1 MPLSPI
7 DTPLAA
13 MVPWLLA
20 WGPPLAYIA
29 LSVVTNRVRAAR
41 EARVPS
47 DMGPTPDTP
56 DLHPVLLGALR
67 CRDDGASSDAE
78 SACGIALAA
87 VARLVGLG
95 GASFEDRVGTAG
107 RAPEPDENE
116 GPIATGARRR
126 RARDPLHPERLVHEY
141 GASLWLTVSAPEPGR
156 CDREALRLIMPPG
169 SESASV
175 EDLCRHVSST
185 DSYKALRGFLER
197 FDGDLF
203 AAGLA
208 RRVSVPTRLV
218 FNPLVSLLMCAWCV
232 LGPAC
237 AVPDVGSSLAPV
249 AVALLLAVILSRA
262 LFVNLGPQLTSEG
275 ARALCRAQANVLW
288 AEAAVDDKGALID
301 GLSDAQVADLLG
313 VLLAMGRAD
322 VAASLAERLLARAES
337 GRWPPAALQEAEFCA
352 RRPYVWREW
361 LHRALSP
368 VELLLDRV
376 RDLDRRMS

>member
-1 MPLSPI
+1 M
-7 DTPLAA
+7 
-13 MVPWLLA
+13 
-20 WGPPLAYIA
+20 
-29 LSVVTNRVRAAR
+29 
-41 EARVPS
+41 
-47 DMGPTPDTP
+47 
-56 DLHPVLLGALR
+56 
-67 CRDDGASSDAE
+67 
-78 SACGIALAA
+78 
-87 VARLVGLG
+87 
-95 GASFEDRVGTAG
+95 
-107 RAPEPDENE
+107 
-116 GPIATGARRR
+116 
-126 RARDPLHPERLVHEY
+126 
-141 GASLWLTVSAPEPGR
+141 SAPEPGR

-175 EDLCRHVSST
+175 EELCRHVSGA

-197 FDGDLF
+197 FYGDLF

-208 RRVSVPTRLV
+208 RRVGVPTRLV

-337 GRWPPAALQEAEFCA
+337 GRWSPAALQEAEFCA
-352 RRPYVWREW
+352 RRPYVWKEW

>member
-7 DTPLAA
+7 DAPLAT

-20 WGPPLAYIA
+20 WGPPVAYIA

-47 DMGPTPDTP
+47 DMDPTPDTP

-67 CRDDGASSDAE
+67 CHDEGASSDAE
-78 SACGIALAA
+78 SACGVALAA

-95 GASFEDRVGTAG
+95 GASFEDRGGPAG
-107 RAPEPDENE
+107 RAPEPDEDE

-141 GASLWLTVSAPEPGR
+141 GANLWLTVSAPEPGR

-175 EDLCRHVSST
+175 EDLCRHVSGA
-185 DSYKALRGFLER
+185 DSYKALCGFLER
-197 FDGDLF
+197 FDDDLF

-208 RRVSVPTRLV
+208 RPTGVLERLA

-232 LGPAC
+232 LGPAR
-237 AVPDVGSSLAPV
+237 AVPDADPALAPV

-262 LFVNLGPQLTSEG
+262 FFVNLGPELTPEG
-275 ARALCRAQANVLW
+275 ARALSRAQANVRW
-288 AEAAVDDKGALID
+288 AEAASDEGALVD

-322 VAASLAERLLARAES
+322 VAAGLAERLLARAES
-337 GRWPPAALQEAEFCA
+337 GRWSPAALQEAEFCA
-352 RRPYVWREW
+352 RRPYVWKEW

>member
-1 MPLSPI
+1 MPLSP
-7 DTPLAA
+7 TEAPLAT

-20 WGPPLAYIA
+20 WGPPVAYIA
-29 LSVVTNRVRAAR
+29 LSVVTNRLRAAR
-41 EARVPS
+41 EARVPN
-47 DMGPTPDTP
+47 DVDPTPDTP

-67 CRDDGASSDAE
+67 CHDEGASSDAE
-78 SACGIALAA
+78 NACGIALAA

-95 GASFEDRVGTAG
+95 GASFEDRGGPAG
-107 RAPEPDENE
+107 RAPEPDEDE

-141 GASLWLTVSAPEPGR
+141 GANLWLTVSAPEPGR

-175 EDLCRHVSST
+175 EDLCRHVSGA

-197 FDGDLF
+197 FDDDLF

-208 RRVSVPTRLV
+208 RPTGVLERLA

-232 LGPAC
+232 LGPAR
-237 AVPDVGSSLAPV
+237 AVPDADPALAPV

-262 LFVNLGPQLTSEG
+262 FFVNLGPKLTPEG
-275 ARALCRAQANVLW
+275 ARALSRAQANVRW
-288 AEAAVDDKGALID
+288 AEAASDEGALVD

-322 VAASLAERLLARAES
+322 VAAGLAERLLARAES
-337 GRWPPAALQEAEFCA
+337 GRWSPAALQEAEFCA
-352 RRPYVWREW
+352 RRPYVWKEW

>member
-1 MPLSPI
+1 MPLSP
-7 DTPLAA
+7 TEAPLAT

-20 WGPPLAYIA
+20 WGPPVAYIA

-47 DMGPTPDTP
+47 DMDPTPDTP

-67 CRDDGASSDAE
+67 CHDEGASSDAE
-78 SACGIALAA
+78 NACGIALAA

-95 GASFEDRVGTAG
+95 GASFEDRGGSAG
-107 RAPEPDENE
+107 RAPAPDEDE
-116 GPIATGARRR
+116 GPIAAGARRR
-126 RARDPLHPERLVHEY
+126 RTRDPLHPERLVHEY
-141 GASLWLTVSAPEPGR
+141 GANLWLTVSEREPGR

-175 EDLCRHVSST
+175 EDLCRHVSGA

-197 FDGDLF
+197 FDDDLF

-208 RRVSVPTRLV
+208 RPAGVLERLA
-218 FNPLVSLLMCAWCV
+218 FNPLVSLLMCAWCI
-232 LGPAC
+232 LGPAR
-237 AVPDVGSSLAPV
+237 AVPDADPALAPV

-262 LFVNLGPQLTSEG
+262 FFVNLGPELTPEG
-275 ARALCRAQANVLW
+275 ARTLSRAQANVRW
-288 AEAAVDDKGALID
+288 AEAASDEGALVD

-322 VAASLAERLLARAES
+322 VAAGLAERLLTRAEG
-337 GRWPPAALQEAEFCA
+337 GRRSPAALQAAALCA
-352 RRPYVWREW
+352 RRPYVWKEW

>member
-1 MPLSPI
+1 MPLSP
-7 DTPLAA
+7 TEAPLAT

-20 WGPPLAYIA
+20 WGPPVAYIA

-47 DMGPTPDTP
+47 DVGPMPDTP

-67 CRDDGASSDAE
+67 CHDEGASSDAE
-78 SACGIALAA
+78 NACGIALAA

-95 GASFEDRVGTAG
+95 GASFEDRGGPAG
-107 RAPEPDENE
+107 RAPAPDEDE
-116 GPIATGARRR
+116 GPIAAGARRR
-126 RARDPLHPERLVHEY
+126 RTRDPLHPERLVHEY
-141 GASLWLTVSAPEPGR
+141 GANLWLTVSEREPGR
-156 CDREALRLIMPPG
+156 GEREALRLLMPPG
-169 SESASV
+169 SEGASV
-175 EDLCRHVSST
+175 EELCRHVSSA

-197 FDGDLF
+197 FDDDLF

-208 RRVSVPTRLV
+208 RPAGVLERLA
-218 FNPLVSLLMCAWCV
+218 FNPLVSLLMCAWCI
-232 LGPAC
+232 LGPAR
-237 AVPDVGSSLAPV
+237 AVPDADPALAPV

-262 LFVNLGPQLTSEG
+262 FFVNLGPELTPEG
-275 ARALCRAQANVLW
+275 ARALSRAQANVRW
-288 AEAAVDDKGALID
+288 AEAASDEGALVD

-322 VAASLAERLLARAES
+322 VAAGLAERLLARAEG
-337 GRWPPAALQEAEFCA
+337 GRWSPAALQEAEFCA
-352 RRPYVWREW
+352 RRPYVWKEW

>member
-1 MPLSPI
+1 MPLSP
-7 DTPLAA
+7 TEAPLATV
-13 MVPWLLA
+13 VPWLLA
-20 WGPPLAYIA
+20 WGPPVAYIA
-29 LSVVTNRVRAAR
+29 LSAVTNRLRAAR

-47 DMGPTPDTP
+47 DVDPTPDAP
-56 DLHPVLLGALR
+56 DPHPVLLGALR

-95 GASFEDRVGTAG
+95 GASFEDRGGTAG
-107 RAPEPDENE
+107 CVPEPDEDE

-141 GASLWLTVSAPEPGR
+141 GASLWLTVSEREPGR
-156 CDREALRLIMPPG
+156 GDREALRLIMPPG
-169 SESASV
+169 SEGASV
-175 EDLCRHVSST
+175 EELCRHVSSA

-197 FDGDLF
+197 FDSDLF

-208 RRVSVPTRLV
+208 RRVGVPTRLV

-232 LGPAC
+232 LGPAR
-237 AVPDVGSSLAPV
+237 AVPDADPALAPV

-262 LFVNLGPQLTSEG
+262 FFVNLGPELTPEG
-275 ARALCRAQANVLW
+275 ARALSRAQANVRW
-288 AEAAVDDKGALID
+288 AEAASDEGALVD

-322 VAASLAERLLARAES
+322 VAAGLAERLLARAEG
-337 GRWPPAALQEAEFCA
+337 GRRSPAALQAAALCA
-352 RRPYVWREW
+352 RRPYVWKEW
-361 LHRALSP
+361 LHRVLSP

-376 RDLDRRMS
+376 RDLERRMS

>member
-1 MPLSPI
+1 MPLSP
-7 DTPLAA
+7 TEAPLAT

-20 WGPPLAYIA
+20 WGPPVAYIA
-29 LSVVTNRVRAAR
+29 LSVVTNRLRAAR
-41 EARVPS
+41 EARVPN
-47 DMGPTPDTP
+47 DVDPTPDTP

-67 CRDDGASSDAE
+67 CHDEGASSDAE
-78 SACGIALAA
+78 NACGIALAA

-95 GASFEDRVGTAG
+95 GASFEDRVGPAG
-107 RAPEPDENE
+107 RAPAPDEDE
-116 GPIATGARRR
+116 GPIAAGARRR
-126 RARDPLHPERLVHEY
+126 RTRDPLHPERLVHEY
-141 GASLWLTVSAPEPGR
+141 GANLWLTVSAPEPGR

-169 SESASV
+169 SEGASV
-175 EDLCRHVSST
+175 EELCRHVSSA

-197 FDGDLF
+197 FDDDLF

-208 RRVSVPTRLV
+208 RPAGMLERLA
-218 FNPLVSLLMCAWCV
+218 FNPLVSLLMCAWCI
-232 LGPAC
+232 LGPAR
-237 AVPDVGSSLAPV
+237 AVPDADPALAPV

-262 LFVNLGPQLTSEG
+262 FFVNLGPELTPEG
-275 ARALCRAQANVLW
+275 ARALSRAQANVRW
-288 AEAAVDDKGALID
+288 AEAASDEGALVD

-337 GRWPPAALQEAEFCA
+337 GRWSPAALQEAEFCA
-352 RRPYVWREW
+352 RRPYVWKEW